1 MAIRVNHCIVFK
13 FESINDICSALIN
26 INDVVCCSLDI
37 GVFFVYS
44 LCSLLTYSLYFIS
57 LIKLLC
63 YKCFNYMSNKIIPY
77 HTMISYHSLDIS
89 PI

>member
-37 GVFFVYS
+37 GGCIAAETIVYS

-57 LIKLLC
+57 LDQTIVLQMLQLYVK
-63 YKCFNYMSNKIIPY
+63 
-77 HTMISYHSLDIS
+77 
-89 PI
+89 